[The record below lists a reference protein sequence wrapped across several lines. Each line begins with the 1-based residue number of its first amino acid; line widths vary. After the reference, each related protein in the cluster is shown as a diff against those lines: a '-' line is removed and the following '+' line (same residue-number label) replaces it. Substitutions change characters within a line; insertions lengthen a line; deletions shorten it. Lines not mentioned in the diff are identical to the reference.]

1 MKKYFLNKMSTGKRL
16 AKRSIIGMRVCAL
29 SPDDGLYY
37 PGRITSVKTPDS
49 PKDNQNCINLT
60 PNTRYSVRFDPNP
73 AFGPLRRGIY
83 EFSCSELIG
92 DGFGNITDV
101 KLKPGQK
108 IYITHNGR
116 ETGGVIVEHD
126 VTLDEVTIQM
136 QSNPNEVSNF
146 PSHHF
151 FTSSSSSSSCGYHL
165 LCISANFIF
174 THNFFPFGLLLLL
187 QL

>member
-37 PGRITSVKTPDS
+37 PGRIHAVKTPDS
-49 PKDNQNCINLT
+49 PRDNQNCINLT

-73 AFGPLRRGIY
+73 VFVPTRRALY
-83 EFSCSELIG
+83 EFSSSELIG

-108 IYITHNGR
+108 VYITNNGR
-116 ETGGVIVEHD
+116 ETFGIIVEHD
-126 VTLDEVTIQM
+126 VTMDEVTIQI
-136 QSNPNEVSNF
+136 QPASANEVSL
-146 PSHHF
+146 F
-151 FTSSSSSSSCGYHL
+151 FD
-165 LCISANFIF
+165 
-174 THNFFPFGLLLLL
+174 
-187 QL
+187 

>member
-1 MKKYFLNKMSTGKRL
+1 
-16 AKRSIIGMRVCAL
+16 MRVCAL

-73 AFGPLRRGIY
+73 VFNQVPHRRAIY

-101 KLKPGQK
+101 KLKSNQK

-116 ETGGVIVEHD
+116 EICGVVVEHD
-126 VTLDEVTIQM
+126 VTLDEVTLQIQA
-136 QSNPNEVSNF
+136 PNEVSLKDIF
-146 PSHHF
+146 SCTLCKF
-151 FTSSSSSSSCGYHL
+151 YFYTQKFSSR
-165 LCISANFIF
+165 
-174 THNFFPFGLLLLL
+174 LLL
-187 QL
+187 